1 MRLAIVI
8 PCFNVELVIK
18 ETINRILRCK
28 SYSIIKNIIFLD
40 NASNDNTS
48 KIIKNFK
55 HRNKKFIFIQNKN
68 NLGYGGSIKVGLN
81 FIERNNFSHF
91 IIIHSDN
98 QTNISSIIDNFVK
111 LYLTKSCDFII
122 ASRFFPTKKKLTKK
136 YNLSRNY
143 VNLGFNFLFKNIL
156 NINQTDI
163 GSGII
168 FLSKKI
174 LKKINYDYFDN
185 EMLFHIHLNL
195 VINDFDIVKKEIPL
209 VWRDSKVKSN
219 TNDYKIGLQILLLF
233 FIFFIKKKNLNLKK
247 KKN

>member
-136 YNLSRNY
+136 YN
-143 VNLGFNFLFKNIL
+143 
-156 NINQTDI
+156 
-163 GSGII
+163 
-168 FLSKKI
+168 
-174 LKKINYDYFDN
+174 
-185 EMLFHIHLNL
+185 
-195 VINDFDIVKKEIPL
+195 
-209 VWRDSKVKSN
+209 
-219 TNDYKIGLQILLLF
+219 
-233 FIFFIKKKNLNLKK
+233 
-247 KKN
+247 